1 MSKYIGARRLT
12 SIEAKLI
19 LPTYDEIFE
28 QIEEIRTSA
37 ADLGGNA
44 DIQKT
49 NNIGIL
55 GCRGAGKTSILKTI
69 ANSLKEDKEKN
80 IILPIIIP
88 ENMSASSTL
97 MATVLGLFKT
107 IVEDIEKKEKSNN
120 KNCICESDKSLS
132 KKYIEVIKQY
142 TFIQKEYRDILI
154 NEFTSENEYVKK
166 SKEVFN
172 SDIEFINKFN
182 EFIDKL
188 IEKKGNDALVFLF
201 IDDIDLSTRRCTDV
215 VKTLLSYVCHKN
227 IVTFISGDL
236 DTFEEALTIDFLRQE
251 EALSDQVWN
260 GSFLGSGETLL
271 ENKKRLAYE
280 CLKKVIPPIY
290 RYNIKNWSLENRA
303 DYVINPD
310 ANDHNPNLSEL
321 LTKVLKEYINP
332 SYFKFINYTDSE
344 EGKEENL
351 IYPYHIFD
359 HTSRGLNNV
368 YNVLLSIYQ
377 KNEGMSFEEKKML
390 IETIASSKEIY
401 NRYRK
406 ELFENIISFGSNEE
420 STYIR
425 FGNFKTLIDK
435 VDETSAGSTKGKS
448 RNNRNDEKDEV
459 IVKNTKV
466 GKGAM
471 NEIEKFQMFVLVDFS
486 ARLLSTEKKK
496 FDMDNMGNDYNEVKK
511 NIVEILIQNP
521 SISGSN
527 YKLKKPF
534 KLDMIGQNKSYL
546 ECTYKNVISSFL
558 VKGDFDL
565 SMSVYNNLTSESYEI
580 YEYEDDETPGSKAE
594 FRKCLW
600 YIYKAIKSCSY
611 LQEKEIKKYISDIYE
626 VFNVEF
632 GHIQNNLSDNKL
644 INLIM
649 SIYSGLVSNYTVGN
663 KDSVKA
669 DIEGQWNEYAINYKD
684 TGLSPQYIDK
694 IVDQNIRRL
703 YYNTLSKS
711 FGNKLLN
718 SNGEIVQLERDKS
731 GTKKIENIIYNIN
744 KNDLWGHSIT
754 KTIKDN
760 LKKKIDEEFTNNR
773 DVNIVDIQNIE
784 KSYSDFEKI
793 YKGRSKTK
801 AKRVEDILEKIL
813 KDKEANPDKEIDFV
827 NFCFIREIVRRLA
840 INNRV
845 VYGQYEAQSMLND
858 LNETTLISEYM
869 KDEQFQKY
877 LYYYALFISKDL
889 EMQNVYRQSRDLSE
903 FKKEISSSQGEVSN
917 NMIKDYMKLINEGSK
932 ESISIEDLDN
942 LF

>member
-1 MSKYIGARRLT
+1 MSKYIGARKLT
-12 SIEAKLI
+12 SSEAKLI

-28 QIEEIRTSA
+28 QIKEIRTSA
-37 ADLGGNA
+37 SDLGA
-44 DIQKT
+44 DSDVQKT

-55 GCRGAGKTSILKTI
+55 GCRGAGKTSLLKTI
-69 ANSLKEDKEKN
+69 ANSLKEDKDKN

-107 IVEDIEKKEKSNN
+107 IVEDIEKEKSNN

-182 EFIDKL
+182 EFINKL
-188 IEKKGNDALVFLF
+188 IKKKGNDALVFLF

-280 CLKKVIPPIY
+280 YLKKVVPPIY

-310 ANDHNPNLSEL
+310 ANDKNPNLSEL
-321 LTKVLKEYINP
+321 LTKVLKKYIKP
-332 SYFKFINYTDSE
+332 SYFKFINYMGSE

-351 IYPYHIFD
+351 IYPYHLFD

-368 YNVLLSIYQ
+368 YNVLLSIYE
-377 KNEGMSFEEKKML
+377 KNNEYISFEDKKML
-390 IETIASSKEIY
+390 IETIASSKEVY

-406 ELFENIISFGSNEE
+406 EIFESVISFGSNEE

-435 VDETSAGSTKGKS
+435 IDETREVSTKGKS
-448 RNNRNDEKDEV
+448 RNDEG

-471 NEIEKFQMFVLVDFS
+471 NEIEKFQMFILVDFS

-496 FDMDNMGNDYNEVKK
+496 FDIANIGDDYNKVKK
-511 NIVEILIQNP
+511 DIVEILIQNP

-527 YKLKKPF
+527 YKLKKAF
-534 KLDMIGQNKSYL
+534 KLELIEQNKSYS
-546 ECTYKNVISSFL
+546 EYTYKNVISSFL
-558 VKGDFDL
+558 VNGDFDL

-580 YEYEDDETPGSKAE
+580 YGYENDEKPDEKTE
-594 FRKCLW
+594 FRKYLW
-600 YIYKAIKSCSY
+600 YIYNAIRACSY
-611 LQEKEIKKYISDIYE
+611 LQEREVKKYIGNIYE

-632 GHIQNNLSDNKL
+632 SHIQNNLSGNKS

-649 SIYSGLVSNYTVGN
+649 SIYGGLLSKYTLDN
-663 KDSVKA
+663 KDGVRDHIK
-669 DIEGQWNEYAINYKD
+669 ERWNDYANRYEE
-684 TGLSPQYIDK
+684 TGLLSQYADQSIDY
-694 IVDQNIRRL
+694 NIRRL
-703 YYNTLSKS
+703 YYNTLSKNLQ
-711 FGNKLLN
+711 NKMFD
-718 SNGEIVQLERDKS
+718 SNGEIVRFEIDKM
-731 GTKKIENIIYNIN
+731 GTKKIDSIIYNIN
-744 KNDLWGHSIT
+744 KNNLWGHSIT
-754 KTIKDN
+754 KTIKES
-760 LKKKIDEEFTNNR
+760 LEKKIDEEFINNKE
-773 DVNIVDIQNIE
+773 DDIIDIQNIE

-793 YKGRSKTK
+793 YKGSSQTK
-801 AKRVEDILEKIL
+801 AKMVEDILEKIL
-813 KDKEANPDKEIDFV
+813 KDKETNTNKEIDFV
-827 NFCFIREIVRRLA
+827 DFCVVKEIVRRLA

-845 VYGQYEAQSMLND
+845 VYGQYEAQRILND
-858 LNETTLISEYM
+858 LDEATLISKYM
-869 KDEQFQKY
+869 GKEEFQKH
-877 LYYYALFISKDL
+877 LYYYALFTSKDL

-903 FKKEISSSQGEVSN
+903 FKREISASQGEVSS
-917 NMIKDYMKLINEGSK
+917 NMIKNYMKLINEGID
-932 ESISIEDLDN
+932 ESISIEDLNN